1 MRGSFKLLNSSM
13 IFLKGCAIAA
23 ISILFDDA
31 GTKQVGE
38 NAADGNEVLLISSP
52 GRCKRLSN
60 QLYPVTICTS
70 DLTYRPQ
77 DMNESSA
84 VPPHQG
90 MAAKFKEYLQNVALQ
105 LISL

>member
-1 MRGSFKLLNSSM
+1 M

-38 NAADGNEVLLISSP
+38 NAADENEVLLISSP

-60 QLYPVTICTS
+60 QLSQLLYVPQTLPT
-70 DLTYRPQ
+70 DLKT
-77 DMNESSA
+77 
-84 VPPHQG
+84 
-90 MAAKFKEYLQNVALQ
+90 
-105 LISL
+105 